1 MIQLDISVIKKIKYR
16 HNTLRGF
23 AKDIFI
29 SFFILSIAIHKFM
42 FSIRWIL
49 PQYVKQALILLIVQQ
64 HENIV

>member
-49 PQYVKQALILLIVQQ
+49 PQYVKQAILLIVQQ
-64 HENIV
+64 HENTV